1 MKQISRLFYCSLT
14 LTFLTAPV
22 LADYVLPDEALAGV
36 LGQRAKSAVLSSE
49 SHYDRVGRR
58 AAHRGNVSSTSSQ
71 NLSDKCGHLEIGNTD
86 NQNRNNQKTEIIIL
100 GDIYNMGNY
109 CR

>member
-1 MKQISRLFYCSLT
+1 MVLILLT
-14 LTFLTAPV
+14 VPAS
-22 LADYVLPDEALAGV
+22 ADYVLPDEALAGV
-36 LGQRAKSAVLSSE
+36 LGQKARSAVLSSE

-58 AAHRGNVSSTSSQ
+58 AAHRGDISTTSSQ

-86 NQNRNNQKTEIIIL
+86 SQNRNNQKTEIIVL
-100 GDIYNMGNY
+100 GNIYNMGNY